1 MLETGSSRWEFELRS
16 IFDAFDL
23 EGIGTVNKKE
33 LREIMRRLG
42 ITLTEKDLDST
53 LYSAD
58 TNHDGVIDWDEF
70 KTFMTTDVR
79 SEN

>member
-16 IFDAFDL
+16 IFEAFDL
-23 EGIGTVNKKE
+23 EGTGTVNKQE

-42 ITLTEKDLDST
+42 ITRTEKDLDST

-58 TNHDGVIDWDEF
+58 TNHDGVIDW
-70 KTFMTTDVR
+70 TNSR
-79 SEN
+79 PL